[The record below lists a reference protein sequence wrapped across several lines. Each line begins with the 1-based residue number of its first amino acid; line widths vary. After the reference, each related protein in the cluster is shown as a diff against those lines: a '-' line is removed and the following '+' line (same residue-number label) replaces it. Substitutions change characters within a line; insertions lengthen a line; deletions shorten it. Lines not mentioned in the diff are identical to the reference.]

1 MVIVAGRVAL
11 SDFYEGCIETTL
23 DEEPLLSPPRV
34 DSVEWSFVCPLSFR
48 KTRLSKRY
56 RLEITKRNHYN
67 PCFWT
72 ALWNP
77 IYFDSFLKGTHS
89 KLSARDQMVHALSVK
104 SGNIFYSKV
113 DNIHFDKN
121 LGMAEITYESSLN
134 FCRSYHPEKLEEFRK
149 INKPK
154 DYPVFIDLEDLLTH
168 LERSHTYNTLLETIR
183 NQTVVTP
190 FEKSMLACW
199 IYIQLLRGHA
209 AMSSSLEWNV
219 QIRIEKFE
227 YFVLLKWALSDRN
240 FLFKQIGSIALSHWV
255 FYRTQTDTFPL
266 SDSPVLVND
275 DSVIVTLSPRLL
287 LEMLNRPGLGE
298 ISWDVKDG
306 IDNQKLDE
314 FQKRTIGN
322 TFREIIFSDKQTLEA
337 WKQTEAFENRVE
349 TVNNMKSYNTLVLK
363 EKQRELWHLN
373 AFGNQNLHKAS
384 QSKKRRTRR

>member
-1 MVIVAGRVAL
+1 M
-11 SDFYEGCIETTL
+11 
-23 DEEPLLSPPRV
+23 
-34 DSVEWSFVCPLSFR
+34 
-48 KTRLSKRY
+48 
-56 RLEITKRNHYN
+56 
-67 PCFWT
+67 
-72 ALWNP
+72 
-77 IYFDSFLKGTHS
+77 
-89 KLSARDQMVHALSVK
+89 
-104 SGNIFYSKV
+104 
-113 DNIHFDKN
+113 
-121 LGMAEITYESSLN
+121 
-134 FCRSYHPEKLEEFRK
+134 
-149 INKPK
+149 
-154 DYPVFIDLEDLLTH
+154 
-168 LERSHTYNTLLETIR
+168 
-183 NQTVVTP
+183 
-190 FEKSMLACW
+190 
-199 IYIQLLRGHA
+199 
-209 AMSSSLEWNV
+209 
-219 QIRIEKFE
+219 
-227 YFVLLKWALSDRN
+227 ALSDRN
-240 FLFKQIGSIALSHWV
+240 FLFKQIGPIALSHWV

-322 TFREIIFSDKQTLEA
+322 IFREIIFSDKQTLKA